1 MSFKSEEQWA
11 EVSTCQCGAA
21 IYKMGERYRCPDCFC
36 GTLDAMDGLIKQI
49 NKSTLKIHEIRQKMR
64 GKTVDQLIEEFSN
77 EQTL

>member
-1 MSFKSEEQWA
+1 MSHKSEEQWQ
-11 EVSTCQCGAA
+11 EVSTCLCGAA

-36 GTLDAMDGLIKQI
+36 NSMDAMEGLATQI
-49 NKSTLKIHEIRQKMR
+49 NKSTVKIHEIRQKMR